1 MIKNESKKNAN
12 KKWYR
17 KMPHSYILLFM
28 IIILVTVL
36 TYVIPAGE
44 FGREEVNGRLVV
56 VANSFS
62 YTEQNPVGLFDM
74 FQAIPAGMVAA
85 ANIVF
90 IVFFASAFFKVIDS
104 TGALEN
110 GIGVGVRK
118 IRSKETS
125 STVLIWVVTFV
136 FGLLGAVVGFENN
149 IAIVPIGIL
158 VSLALGYDL
167 MVGAAMTIGGIG
179 LGFATSPINPY
190 TVGVAHEIAE
200 LPVFSGFGLRTL
212 YCLSSM
218 AVLAFSIS
226 KYAKKIEANPSSSL
240 VADVDTKGLNLSK
253 NMEDYSMTGTHKA
266 VIAVLLGTIGIIIFG
281 TLKYKW
287 YLQEITTVFFIGSIV
302 VGIVSK
308 MNPND
313 FVKIMIQGASEV
325 TSGALIVGVARA
337 ISIILSSGNISDTI
351 IYSLSMPLQ
360 NLPTMVSAV
369 LMSLVHGIINFV
381 IPSGSGQ
388 AMATMPIM
396 IPLGDLLNMTRQ
408 TATLAFQIGDGITNL
423 LYPTLGGLMAML
435 AVSRV
440 PFDRW
445 FKFIFPVVLK
455 VTVAGWIYTII
466 GVAINWGPF

>member
-1 MIKNESKKNAN
+1 M
-12 KKWYR
+12 
-17 KMPHSYILLFM
+17 
-28 IIILVTVL
+28 
-36 TYVIPAGE
+36 
-44 FGREEVNGRLVV
+44 
-56 VANSFS
+56 
-62 YTEQNPVGLFDM
+62 
-74 FQAIPAGMVAA
+74 
-85 ANIVF
+85 
-90 IVFFASAFFKVIDS
+90 
-104 TGALEN
+104 
-110 GIGVGVRK
+110 
-118 IRSKETS
+118 
-125 STVLIWVVTFV
+125 IWVVTFV

-167 MVGAAMTIGGIG
+167 MVGGAAMTIGGIG